1 MLTKYTDLAY
11 FLNERARYL
20 ERNTLNN
27 AREKKIFKDAFLRG
41 FHAALEATNRR
52 DDSWERSWNDL
63 HLQ

>member
-41 FHAALEATNRR
+41 FHACLEATSRKE
-52 DDSWERSWNDL
+52 DSWERSWNDL